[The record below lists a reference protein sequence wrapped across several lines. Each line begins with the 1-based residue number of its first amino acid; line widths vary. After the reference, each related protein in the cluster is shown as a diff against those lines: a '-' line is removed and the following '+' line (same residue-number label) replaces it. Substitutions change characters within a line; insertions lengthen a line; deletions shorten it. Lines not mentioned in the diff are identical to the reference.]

1 MISVIILDANKNRVI
16 AKSISDKKLKKE
28 FNNNIEEFAVETT
41 GSSNIQWMVINDET
55 KLLISKKFFLIERGN
70 R

>member
-1 MISVIILDANKNRVI
+1 VISVIILDANKNRVI